1 MRDIRVAKP
10 YARALYDAALE
21 QNALA
26 EIVADMDELRELI
39 EASEEFA
46 QLISSPVLSP
56 QFKSETFEQVFAD
69 ATHPLTINFL
79 KLLASKQRERYLL
92 AMMDVFSA
100 IVDEAAGRLVA
111 QVTTAVPLTPEQ
123 ETQLTQLLG
132 AYSGKQV
139 RLENTI
145 DAEIQGG
152 FIVQLD
158 DTVFDASVATQLQ
171 HLRQQLAHGL

>member
-26 EIVADMDELRELI
+26 SIIADIDQLRELI
-39 EASEEFA
+39 EQSEEFT
-46 QLISSPVLSP
+46 QLIHSPVLSP
-56 QFKSETFEQVFAD
+56 QFKSETFQALFAD
-69 ATHPLTINFL
+69 AMQPLTINFF
-79 KLLASKQRERYLL
+79 KLLALKQRERYLI
-92 AMMDVFSA
+92 AIMDVFSE

-111 QVTTAVPLTPEQ
+111 KVTTAVPIIPEQ
-123 ETQLTQLLG
+123 AERLTAQLS

-139 RLENTI
+139 RLETTT
-145 DAEIQGG
+145 DAAIQGG

-158 DTVFDASVATQLQ
+158 DTVFDASVASQLQ
-171 HLRQQLAHGL
+171 RLKQQLAKG

>member
-26 EIVADMDELRELI
+26 DIVADIEKLRELI

-79 KLLASKQRERYLL
+79 KLLALKQRERYLT
-92 AMMDVFSA
+92 AMMDVFTA
-100 IVDEAAGRLVA
+100 IVDEAAGRVVA
-111 QVTTAVPLTPEQ
+111 QVTTAAPLTSEQ
-123 ETQLTQLLG
+123 EAQLTQHLG

-139 RLENTI
+139 RLETTV

-152 FIVQLD
+152 FIVRLD

-171 HLRQQLAHGL
+171 RLRQQLAEG

>member
-26 EIVADMDELRELI
+26 SIIADIDKLRELI
-39 EASEEFA
+39 EQSEEFT
-46 QLISSPVLSP
+46 QLIYSPVLSP
-56 QFKSETFEQVFAD
+56 QFKSETFQALFAD
-69 ATHPLTINFL
+69 AMQPLTINFF
-79 KLLASKQRERYLL
+79 KLLALKQRERSLI
-92 AMMDVFSA
+92 AIMDVFSA

-111 QVTTAVPLTPEQ
+111 KVTTAVPITSAQ
-123 ETQLTQLLG
+123 EERLIAQLS

-139 RLENTI
+139 RLETTT
-145 DAEIQGG
+145 DAQIQGG

-158 DTVFDASVATQLQ
+158 DTVFDASVASQLQ
-171 HLRQQLAHGL
+171 RLRQQLAKG

>member
-1 MRDIRVAKP
+1 MKDVRVAKP

-26 EIVADMDELRELI
+26 DIVADIDTLQELI
-39 EASEEFA
+39 EMSEEFG

-56 QFKSETFEQVFAD
+56 QFKSETFEQIFAD
-69 ATHPLTINFL
+69 VMQPLTINFL
-79 KLLASKQRERYLL
+79 KLLASKQRERYFL
-92 AMMDVFSA
+92 AIIDVFSA

-123 ETQLTQLLG
+123 EVQLTGHLR

-139 RLENTI
+139 RLATTV

-171 HLRQQLAHGL
+171 RLRQQLAHGL

>member
-10 YARALYDAALE
+10 YARALYDAAVE

-26 EIVADMDELRELI
+26 DIVADVDRLRELI
-39 EASEEFA
+39 EASEELT
-46 QLISSPVLSP
+46 QLIHSPVLSP
-56 QFKSETFEQVFAD
+56 QFKSETFQQLFTDVM
-69 ATHPLTINFL
+69 HPLTINFFR
-79 KLLASKQRERYLL
+79 LLTLKQRERYLT
-92 AMMDVFSA
+92 AIMDVFSV

-123 ETQLTQLLG
+123 AERLTEQLS

-139 RLENTI
+139 RLETTT
-145 DAEIQGG
+145 DAQIQGG

-171 HLRQQLAHGL
+171 RLRQQLAKG